1 MFLLCF
7 CCVFDSFI
15 FFLIGSKIFAKYSK
29 KYDTNNSSALSVN
42 EFENLCWGH
51 PEIIRLILGTDILDR
66 AEQTE
71 RRASAKKKK
80 QTGKVDVENAN
91 RLEILLDDIDTME
104 VLELIKL
111 CKKNNVELIKDQ
123 PSEVLRQR
131 LKKVVVDRV
140 V

>member
-7 CCVFDSFI
+7 LLI
-15 FFLIGSKIFAKYSK
+15 YLFLIGSKIFAKYSK

-51 PEIIRLILGTDILDR
+51 PEIIRLILGVNILDR

-80 QTGKVDVENAN
+80 QTGKEELDVENAN

>member
-1 MFLLCF
+1 M
-7 CCVFDSFI
+7 
-15 FFLIGSKIFAKYSK
+15 
-29 KYDTNNSSALSVN
+29 
-42 EFENLCWGH
+42 
-51 PEIIRLILGTDILDR
+51 DR

-80 QTGKVDVENAN
+80 QTGKEELDVENAN
-91 RLEILLDDIDTME
+91 KLEILLDDIDTME
-104 VLELIKL
+104 VLQLIKL